1 MSIRKLFIII
11 ALISGVGCAV
21 AQVPLREQVALGV
34 RVGGIGSFVSFS
46 PSVPSNMLFGAQGG
60 VACRYISEKY
70 FGVQAEI
77 NYLQRG
83 WKEPQYNY
91 KRTLHY
97 LQVPFMTHIWFGK
110 KAFRWF
116 FNLGPEVGVLVG
128 EKAPNIAELPIP
140 TDEQGSERYKA
151 PKRFDYGIC
160 FGTGFEFQTKAGI
173 YQLEARYDFGLSDM
187 FPNTASDEFRKSS
200 NQNISLSFGVLFN
213 LLK

>member
-1 MSIRKLFIII
+1 
-11 ALISGVGCAV
+11 
-21 AQVPLREQVALGV
+21 
-34 RVGGIGSFVSFS
+34 
-46 PSVPSNMLFGAQGG
+46 
-60 VACRYISEKY
+60 
-70 FGVQAEI
+70 
-77 NYLQRG
+77 
-83 WKEPQYNY
+83 
-91 KRTLHY
+91 
-97 LQVPFMTHIWFGK
+97 MTHIWFGK

-116 FNLGPEVGVLVG
+116 FNLGPEVGVLLD
-128 EKAPNIAELPIP
+128 EKAPNIAELP
-140 TDEQGSERYKA
+140 ESERYKS